1 MQTVILTYTSFTII
15 IVFILQY
22 LAICYTCV
30 NIYIYYIVHTPLLKT
45 QNLSFSIQ
53 KIFHLVCVFNFMM
66 QILFH
71 NKFNHFFIYPFSNG
85 TEFLYYDIIILLH
98 QFKSGDIIFWVISC
112 SLVSS
117 LNKSVLVYS
126 SHSYYNFHFQFHFL
140 SYFLLIFTGFAT

>member
-1 MQTVILTYTSFTII
+1 
-15 IVFILQY
+15 
-22 LAICYTCV
+22 
-30 NIYIYYIVHTPLLKT
+30 
-45 QNLSFSIQ
+45 
-53 KIFHLVCVFNFMM
+53 MM

-140 SYFLLIFTGFAT
+140 SVLIFTGLLLKRAILLKSTIIKSFLSCFTFPLFLSTKFHAYLYFLSFTLCITFLLLYKAILTSI